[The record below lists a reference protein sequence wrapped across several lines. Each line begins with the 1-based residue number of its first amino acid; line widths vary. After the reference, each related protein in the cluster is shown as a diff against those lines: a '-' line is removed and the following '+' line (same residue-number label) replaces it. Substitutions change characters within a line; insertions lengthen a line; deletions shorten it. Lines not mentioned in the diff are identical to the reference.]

1 MKELY
6 DRLSEQCSVITT
18 QRYST
23 SFSLGIKFLS
33 PAIRPAI
40 YGIYGFVRLADEIVD
55 SFHAYNKV
63 GLLDQLR
70 AETFAA
76 IKDGIS
82 INPILNSFQHVVN
95 RYGIEPMLIQA
106 FLDSM
111 EMDLEKKIYNKALY
125 DQYVFGSAEVV
136 GLMCLQVFCH
146 EKADDFETLKYSAM
160 KLGSAFQKVNFLRD
174 IKADSE
180 ELGRMYFPEVN
191 FNHFTEDAKAEIEKD
206 IEAEFKQA
214 LTGIKRLPLSSRKGV
229 YLAYIYYKVLF
240 NKIRRVP
247 ARQIRD
253 TRIRVP
259 DHQKVG
265 LMFQCLI
272 MQRFNMV

>member
-1 MKELY
+1 MKELF
-6 DRLSEQCSVITT
+6 DRVSEQCSMITT
-18 QRYST
+18 ERYST
-23 SFSLGIKFLS
+23 SFSFGIKFLA

-55 SFHAYNKV
+55 SFHAYNKN

-70 AETFAA
+70 RETFAA

-95 RYGIEPMLIQA
+95 SYGIEPALIEA

-111 EMDLEKKIYNKALY
+111 EMDLEKKIFNKSLY
-125 DQYVFGSAEVV
+125 DQYIFGSAEVV

-146 EKADDFETLKYSAM
+146 DKAADFETLKHPAM

-191 FNHFTEDAKAEIEKD
+191 FDHFTEDAKAQIEKD
-206 IEAEFKQA
+206 IEAEFEQA
-214 LTGIKRLPLSSRKGV
+214 LAGIKRLPMSSRKGV
-229 YLAYIYYKVLF
+229 YLAYIYYKKLF

-247 ARQIRD
+247 AIKIKNS
-253 TRIRVP
+253 RIRVA

-272 MQRFNMV
+272 MQRLRLV